1 MNCIGVRFVLARTAL
16 SEMLPLTTSK
26 LKVVSHIWHHMKKKL
41 QKNDMGGVDKSRFAP
56 IFTSERLRRNNM
68 ELVARIEKALADGG
82 ERLSQWEQGFLESL
96 KDQAKRRGRLSHKQI
111 EILGRVEAQKCS
123 AEAQVQADAWHASY
137 NDEKRAIAVTA
148 AKYYMANPPYFEG
161 IAGKILNDPDYIP
174 SEKAYRKM
182 CENKY
187 VKRVLVEVAKAPV
200 FAVGDMVALRSG
212 NFSMTVRHD
221 MRDLARAVDKNQGEI
236 ALLVLSVNTES
247 VTSAVKGAKEYT
259 VLPVGLS
266 TTFTFEERHLKK
278 RKKSKKT
285 AMKPNTCEEAI
296 LF

>member
-1 MNCIGVRFVLARTAL
+1 
-16 SEMLPLTTSK
+16 
-26 LKVVSHIWHHMKKKL
+26 
-41 QKNDMGGVDKSRFAP
+41 
-56 IFTSERLRRNNM
+56 M

-148 AKYYMANPPYFEG
+148 AKYYMANPPYFKDM
-161 IAGKILNDPDYIP
+161 AGKILNDSDYIP

-187 VKRVLVEVAKAPV
+187 VKRVLTEMSKAPV

-212 NFSMTVRHD
+212 NFSEAVRHD
-221 MRDLARAVDKNQGEI
+221 MRALARAVDKNQGEI

>member
-1 MNCIGVRFVLARTAL
+1 MN
-16 SEMLPLTTSK
+16 
-26 LKVVSHIWHHMKKKL
+26 
-41 QKNDMGGVDKSRFAP
+41 
-56 IFTSERLRRNNM
+56 
-68 ELVARIEKALADGG
+68 LVARIEKAVSDADG
-82 ERLSQWEQGFLESL
+82 RLSQWEQGFLESL
-96 KDQAKRRGRLSHKQI
+96 KEQASRRGRLSHKQI
-111 EILGRVEAQKCS
+111 EILERIEAQKCS
-123 AEAQVQADAWHASY
+123 AEARAQAAAWCSSY

-148 AKYYMANPPYFEG
+148 AKYYQANPPYFG
-161 IAGKILNDPDYIP
+161 GMADKILNDPDYIP

-187 VKRVLVEVAKAPV
+187 VKRVLAEMAKAPV

-212 NFSMTVRHD
+212 NFSEKVRRD
-221 MRDLARAVDKNQGEI
+221 MRRLAYAVDKVPNEV

-285 AMKPNTCEEAI
+285 AKKTRTCEVEI
-296 LF
+296 SF